1 VDSVL
6 LFVLGVVIF
15 VIGLAVSIALH
26 ELGHLSFAKLFG
38 VKVTQYMIGFGKT
51 LFSFR
56 RGETEYGVKAIPL
69 GGYIAM
75 IGMFPPKHP
84 GERGRNASTGF
95 YNQIVQDARTASA
108 ETVTEGDENRAFYR
122 LAPWKRIIIM
132 FAGPFMNLVIAVV
145 LFGVIVTGIGVQ
157 QYSTTV
163 STVSQCV
170 LPATSARQTC
180 EASDPQSPAAAAGI
194 RTGDTIVS
202 FGGTP
207 VTSWTQMSALIKAA
221 PSKTSALAVERNG
234 KPVTLAV
241 TPTPSTQYVYD
252 SQGNI
257 TKNAAGKAITRN
269 VGVVG
274 ISPGTELVQQPIG
287 TAFTATGDNIAA
299 VTKIVIDLPQRM
311 VGVWNAAFGPTQRAA
326 DSPVGIVGVGRLAGD
341 IASSNV
347 IPVIGKV
354 QTMLSLLASL
364 NIALFVMNMI
374 PLLPLD
380 GGHILGAAWEWIRSA
395 FAKLFK
401 RRDPGPVDM
410 AKWMPV
416 TFVVVVVLGAMSV
429 LLAYADI
436 VKPITLG

>member
-1 VDSVL
+1 MDSVL

-84 GERGRNASTGF
+84 GEKARNASTGF

-108 ETVTEGDENRAFYR
+108 ETVADGEDDRAFYR

-145 LFGVIVTGIGVQ
+145 LFGVIVSGIGVQ

-163 STVSQCV
+163 SSVSQCV
-170 LPATSARQTC
+170 LPATSSRQTC
-180 EASDPQSPAAAAGI
+180 DASDPQSPAAAAGI
-194 RTGDTIVS
+194 RAGDKVIS
-202 FGGTP
+202 FGGKA
-207 VTSWTQMSALIKAA
+207 VTSWTQMSELIKAA
-221 PSKTSALAVERNG
+221 PSKTTALVVERNG
-234 KPVTLAV
+234 KRVTLEV

-257 TKNAAGKAITRN
+257 TKNAAGKAITQD

-287 TAFTATGDNIAA
+287 TAFTAAGDNIAA

-311 VGVWNAAFGPTQRAA
+311 VGVWNAAFGPSQRAA
-326 DSPVGIVGVGRLAGD
+326 DSPVGIVGVGRMAGD
-341 IASSNV
+341 IASSSV

-380 GGHILGAAWEWIRSA
+380 GGHILGAAWEWIKRA
-395 FAKLFK
+395 WAKIF
-401 RRDPGPVDM
+401 RRKEPHPVDM
-410 AKWMPV
+410 ARWMPV